1 MKKSDIRQAMKFAIV
16 FRFTDNLTT
25 LNDVGEFERRFK
37 IIYLPELVFIKEYL
51 SNNEKSF

>member
-1 MKKSDIRQAMKFAIV
+1 MKFAIV

-51 SNNEKSF
+51 NNNEKSF